1 MANRRRRTKEE
12 RIKIKKIKLGI
23 FFVITVLLAVSFI
36 FTSQIEGL
44 LNTNTQKQTESTTI
58 EQIGEDGLKVH
69 FINVGQ
75 GDSAVVE
82 LPDNKIMMIDA
93 GPRSASEQLINYLE
107 TTIFEDEYNKID
119 YLILTHSD
127 EDHIGS
133 APDVIEKYDI
143 EYVFRPEIYSK
154 SETAPAGAKTH
165 PTNIWDETVTSFKAK
180 TDADKIFFNNEYVKT
195 TQDVIKNETAGY
207 ELKFYY
213 PLSDYYSDV
222 NDFSPLM
229 ILSYKKIDF
238 MFTGDASIEC
248 EEDFLEEYKTEA
260 NAGKFDVEVLKV
272 GHHGSDTSTSQ
283 EFLNAIKPEEAV
295 ISCGVDNKYGHPH
308 DEVVERLN
316 NAGTNIRRIDESGTI
331 LFYVNEMGEMY
342 AVGGY
347 YNANTYYIKWW
358 YIAVSIFVVSFAVL
372 VLGKKIN

>member
-1 MANRRRRTKEE
+1 
-12 RIKIKKIKLGI
+12 
-23 FFVITVLLAVSFI
+23 
-36 FTSQIEGL
+36 
-44 LNTNTQKQTESTTI
+44 
-58 EQIGEDGLKVH
+58 
-69 FINVGQ
+69 
-75 GDSAVVE
+75 
-82 LPDNKIMMIDA
+82 
-93 GPRSASEQLINYLE
+93 
-107 TTIFEDEYNKID
+107 
-119 YLILTHSD
+119 
-127 EDHIGS
+127 
-133 APDVIEKYDI
+133 
-143 EYVFRPEIYSK
+143 
-154 SETAPAGAKTH
+154 
-165 PTNIWDETVTSFKAK
+165 
-180 TDADKIFFNNEYVKT
+180 
-195 TQDVIKNETAGY
+195 
-207 ELKFYY
+207 
-213 PLSDYYSDV
+213 
-222 NDFSPLM
+222 M
-229 ILSYKKIDF
+229 ILSYKEIDF
-238 MFTGDASIEC
+238 MFTGDASLEC

-308 DEVVERLN
+308 DEVIERLN

>member
-12 RIKIKKIKLGI
+12 RIKTKKIKLGI
-23 FFVITVLLAVSFI
+23 FFVITVILAVSFL
-36 FTSQIEGL
+36 FTAQIESL
-44 LNTNTQKQTESTTI
+44 LNTNTQKQTESTTM
-58 EQIGEDGLKVH
+58 EEIGEGGLKVH
-69 FINVGQ
+69 FIDVGQ
-75 GDSAVVE
+75 GDSAIVE
-82 LPDNKIMMIDA
+82 LPDDKILMIDA
-93 GPRSASEQLINYLE
+93 GPRSASEQLINYIE
-107 TTIFEDEYNKID
+107 DTIFEDEYNKID
-119 YLILTHSD
+119 FLVLTHSD

-154 SETAPAGAKTH
+154 SETAPEGSKSHT
-165 PTNIWDETVTSFKAK
+165 TNIWDETITKIK
-180 TDADKIFFNNEYVKT
+180 TKTTADKIFFNNEYVKSE
-195 TQDVIKNETAGY
+195 QNIIKNDEAGY

-213 PLSDYYSDV
+213 PLDDYYTDV

-229 ILSYKKIDF
+229 ILSYKEIDF
-238 MFTGDASIEC
+238 MFTGDASIDC

-272 GHHGSDTSTSQ
+272 GHHGSDTSTSE

-295 ISCGVDNKYGHPH
+295 ISCGEGNKYGHPH
-308 DEVVERLN
+308 DEVVDRLN
-316 NAGTNIRRIDESGTI
+316 KAGTNIRRIDESGSI
-331 LFYVNEMGEMY
+331 LFYVNESGEMY

-347 YNANTYYIKWW
+347 YNANTYYIQWW
-358 YIAVSIFVVSFAVL
+358 YIAASIFVVSFAVL